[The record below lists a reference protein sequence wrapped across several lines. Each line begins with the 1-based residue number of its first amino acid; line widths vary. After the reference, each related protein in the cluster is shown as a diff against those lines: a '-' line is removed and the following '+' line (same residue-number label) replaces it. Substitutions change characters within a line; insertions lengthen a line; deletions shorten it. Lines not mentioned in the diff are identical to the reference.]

1 MGKEIKESDLFQP
14 ICEYL
19 TELGYNVKGEVK
31 GCDITAVKDE
41 QLIIVELKKGITIS
55 LLTQGVDRQRL
66 GDLVYLAVPKP
77 KSFRMNKSF
86 KKTLHLL
93 RRLELGLIFVN
104 FKTKGTGVEVILE
117 AESFDRTKSKSFAI
131 ERKGKL
137 LVEHLTRKSSSNIGG
152 TNKTKLLTSYR
163 EKVIEIAYLLKKH
176 GPLKISDI
184 NTKTKGD
191 KKTGAFLRSNHYG
204 WFYKESRG
212 IYGLTA
218 VGEEGLIE
226 YSSYINEFLE
236 E

>member
-14 ICEYL
+14 ISEYL

-41 QLIIVELKKGITIS
+41 QLIIVELKKGMTIS

-104 FKTKGTGVEVILE
+104 FKAKSTGVEIILE
-117 AESFDRTKSKSFAI
+117 AESFDRTKSRSFAK

-137 LVEHLTRKSSSNIGG
+137 LIEHLTRKSCSNIGG

-176 GPLKISDI
+176 GPLRICDI
-184 NTKTKGD
+184 TTKTQGD

-212 IYGLTA
+212 IYGLTT
-218 VGEEGLIE
+218 VGEEGIVE
-226 YSSYINEFLE
+226 FSSYIKEFLE